1 MIICDTSGVLAAVDA
16 SQRFHRA
23 ARAVIEAESGP
34 FVLSPFVLAELDYLL
49 ATRVGMDAELG
60 LLREVARGAYRLE
73 SFRATDIEV
82 VNEIIAKYHDS
93 AIGLADASVVLLA
106 NRYRTNRILTLDE
119 RHFRSI
125 RPEHGKAFTLLPVDA

>member
-23 ARAVIEAESGP
+23 ARAVMEAESGP

-49 ATRVGMDAELG
+49 ATRFGMDAELG

-73 SFRATDIEV
+73 SFRAIDI
-82 VNEIIAKYHDS
+82 
-93 AIGLADASVVLLA
+93 
-106 NRYRTNRILTLDE
+106 
-119 RHFRSI
+119 
-125 RPEHGKAFTLLPVDA
+125 

>member
-1 MIICDTSGVLAAVDA
+1 MS
-16 SQRFHRA
+16 
-23 ARAVIEAESGP
+23 AEQS
-34 FVLSPFVLAELDYLL
+34 
-49 ATRVGMDAELG
+49 

-73 SFRATDIEV
+73 SFRATDIGAA
-82 VNEIIAKYHDS
+82 NEIVTKYHDL